1 MARRSMIKEENGVLL
16 AHGDRASANKLAEL
30 PFVKTV
36 KHTSKLNI
44 IEFTVEDDI
53 RLKEVQPN
61 MIVFEQHISEF
72 EVMGIK
78 L

>member
-1 MARRSMIKEENGVLL
+1 M
-16 AHGDRASANKLAEL
+16 NKLMYKIIRIL
-30 PFVKTV
+30 
-36 KHTSKLNI
+36 